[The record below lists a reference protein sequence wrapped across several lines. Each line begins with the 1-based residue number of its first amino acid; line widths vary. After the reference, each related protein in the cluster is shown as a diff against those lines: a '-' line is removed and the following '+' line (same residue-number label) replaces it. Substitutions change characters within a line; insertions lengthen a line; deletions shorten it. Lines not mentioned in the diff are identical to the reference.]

1 MLPRMG
7 KCSQPLPNKGKCYLS
22 LAIIPLR
29 HITLANLTY
38 GQQTL
43 PKVHQCWHIPPELQK
58 IRTVLRDAIY
68 LKHQFLREESTTD
81 VAHIRFCLSFLC
93 ALHNHCIFTLL
104 LQVCLSLKASKSP
117 LKLANHT

>member
-1 MLPRMG
+1 M
-7 KCSQPLPNKGKCYLS
+7 GKCYLS

-68 LKHQFLREESTTD
+68 LKHQFLREESTTECSPYK
-81 VAHIRFCLSFLC
+81 ILSFFFVRI
-93 ALHNHCIFTLL
+93 AQPLHIHFTFAS
-104 LQVCLSLKASKSP
+104 LSI
-117 LKLANHT
+117 T